1 MRAYVGL
8 LQADYWLFSALK
20 AVDETQMDGGDSL
33 IAIRG
38 SVIRFLDQIQD
49 RAYEGWDRA
58 QLAKFAARGRRQTLN
73 GKHVQKL
80 AALDA
85 SQQKGRTRL

>member
-8 LQADYWLFSALK
+8 LQADYWLFAAIK
-20 AVDETQMDGGDSL
+20 AVGETHMERDDSL

-38 SVIRFLDQIQD
+38 SVVRFLGQIQD

-58 QLAKFAARGRRQTLN
+58 QLAQTAARNGRQNPN
-73 GKHVQKL
+73 GKHLEKLVAFGAHRQKR
-80 AALDA
+80 
-85 SQQKGRTRL
+85 RTP